1 MGRPDI
7 AAKHEGMKKQTGPN
21 KTRPTD
27 LIRLPAFP
35 TAGNK
40 IFESIAAAITASRG
54 YLMKSQDL
62 GRLMGQSPTTTS
74 YWFSGS
80 KQPHLISL
88 FCLLEQ
94 LLPEERIRAVSKL
107 CRQLPSLDDPRLRHD
122 QNTVSELKELLKQ
135 DKGLTFITG
144 GTTDQRTFLLSALGH
159 YLCRADIIHR
169 TPVGLDTHEPT
180 WFVPIETVSY
190 LRNNHRPGETLG
202 AILALWPSI
211 CSSKASIVI
220 LNGIWSAAPEL
231 HKDILTLAAKKHV
244 FVANEMMPSAADS
257 VSKVGPP
264 RHWIRVSSS
273 PLNSSLWAVTI
284 TRR

>member
-122 QNTVSELKELLKQ
+122 Q
-135 DKGLTFITG
+135 I
-144 GTTDQRTFLLSALGH
+144 
-159 YLCRADIIHR
+159 RA
-169 TPVGLDTHEPT
+169 
-180 WFVPIETVSY
+180 
-190 LRNNHRPGETLG
+190 
-202 AILALWPSI
+202 
-211 CSSKASIVI
+211 
-220 LNGIWSAAPEL
+220 
-231 HKDILTLAAKKHV
+231 
-244 FVANEMMPSAADS
+244 
-257 VSKVGPP
+257 
-264 RHWIRVSSS
+264 IR
-273 PLNSSLWAVTI
+273 SSLNN
-284 TRR
+284 RCR